1 MSPARA
7 GSFNANF
14 SPETLESFKS
24 LCRDQSKQY
33 TKVLE
38 RLAELYLGSQGQI
51 LDNLSE
57 SPELELNRD
66 TVDLEKLKQSVE
78 QLETMTSIHQE
89 DFNEL
94 VNQMQE
100 LTGRIKKLEAR
111 LRFHLSSF
119 YKHSK
124 EIKQLE
130 SIKKINFHRTNTQL
144 QKEIYDQNIIH
155 NLILNLNQKNS
166 SKLSKSTALKLPL
179 ST

>member
-1 MSPARA
+1 MPTPLRYVHVYAGGKARRFRQFKRAVRRVLMSPARA

-51 LDNLSE
+51 LDNLSD

-66 TVDLEKLKQSVE
+66 SVDLEKLKQSVE

-100 LTGRIKKLEAR
+100 LTGRIKKLESR
-111 LRFHLSSF
+111 LD
-119 YKHSK
+119 
-124 EIKQLE
+124 
-130 SIKKINFHRTNTQL
+130 SI
-144 QKEIYDQNIIH
+144 
-155 NLILNLNQKNS
+155 
-166 SKLSKSTALKLPL
+166 
-179 ST
+179 

>member
-51 LDNLSE
+51 LDNLTE
-57 SPELELNRD
+57 PQELELNKD
-66 TVDLEKLKQSVE
+66 SVDLEKLKQSVE

-89 DFNEL
+89 DLFPRPRGT
-94 VNQMQE
+94 VISVTV
-100 LTGRIKKLEAR
+100 LTRDSASM
-111 LRFHLSSF
+111 LRAI
-119 YKHSK
+119 Y
-124 EIKQLE
+124 
-130 SIKKINFHRTNTQL
+130 RTSNGW
-144 QKEIYDQNIIH
+144 
-155 NLILNLNQKNS
+155 
-166 SKLSKSTALKLPL
+166 ALATWRTVCRKR
-179 ST
+179 

>member
-51 LDNLSE
+51 LDNLAD

-89 DFNEL
+89 DLNEL

-100 LTGRIKKLEAR
+100 LTGRIKN
-111 LRFHLSSF
+111 
-119 YKHSK
+119 
-124 EIKQLE
+124 LE
-130 SIKKINFHRTNTQL
+130 SRLDSI
-144 QKEIYDQNIIH
+144 
-155 NLILNLNQKNS
+155 
-166 SKLSKSTALKLPL
+166 
-179 ST
+179 

>member
-1 MSPARA
+1 MSSPLRYVHVYASGKAKRFRPFKRAVRRVLMSPARA

-66 TVDLEKLKQSVE
+66 SVDLEKLKQSVE

-100 LTGRIKKLEAR
+100 LTGRIKKLESR
-111 LRFHLSSF
+111 LD
-119 YKHSK
+119 
-124 EIKQLE
+124 
-130 SIKKINFHRTNTQL
+130 SI
-144 QKEIYDQNIIH
+144 
-155 NLILNLNQKNS
+155 
-166 SKLSKSTALKLPL
+166 
-179 ST
+179 

>member
-14 SPETLESFKS
+14 SPETLDSFKS

-51 LDNLSE
+51 LDNPSE
-57 SPELELNRD
+57 SQELELNQE
-66 TVDLEKLKQSVE
+66 TIDLEKLKQSVE

-94 VNQMQE
+94 LNQMQE
-100 LTGRIKKLEAR
+100 LTNRIER
-111 LRFHLSSF
+111 
-119 YKHSK
+119 
-124 EIKQLE
+124 LE
-130 SIKKINFHRTNTQL
+130 SRL
-144 QKEIYDQNIIH
+144 D
-155 NLILNLNQKNS
+155 S
-166 SKLSKSTALKLPL
+166 V
-179 ST
+179 

>member
-51 LDNLSE
+51 LDNHSE
-57 SPELELNRD
+57 SSELDLKRD
-66 TVDLEKLKQSVE
+66 SVDLEKLKQSVE

-100 LTGRIKKLEAR
+100 LNGRIKKLESR
-111 LRFHLSSF
+111 LDSAWVRD
-119 YKHSK
+119 YWMNSK
-124 EIKQLE
+124 
-130 SIKKINFHRTNTQL
+130 
-144 QKEIYDQNIIH
+144 
-155 NLILNLNQKNS
+155 
-166 SKLSKSTALKLPL
+166 
-179 ST
+179 

>member
-1 MSPARA
+1 MSSPLRYVHVYAGGNAKRFRPFKRAVRRVLMSPARA

-51 LDNLSE
+51 LDNLSD

-66 TVDLEKLKQSVE
+66 SVDLEKLKQSVE

-100 LTGRIKKLEAR
+100 LTGRIKKLESR
-111 LRFHLSSF
+111 LD
-119 YKHSK
+119 
-124 EIKQLE
+124 
-130 SIKKINFHRTNTQL
+130 SI
-144 QKEIYDQNIIH
+144 
-155 NLILNLNQKNS
+155 
-166 SKLSKSTALKLPL
+166 
-179 ST
+179 